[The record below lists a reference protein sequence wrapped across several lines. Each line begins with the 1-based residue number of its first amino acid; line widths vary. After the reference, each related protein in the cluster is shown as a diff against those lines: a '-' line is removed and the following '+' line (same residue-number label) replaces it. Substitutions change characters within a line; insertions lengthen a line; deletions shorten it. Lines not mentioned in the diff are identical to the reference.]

1 MTHPNDL
8 EKIEEQ
14 LYSVQEKMEELHAR
28 TEGLTQRLWEM
39 EMVKSLRIER
49 WEDFC
54 FAREVL
60 ENLTG
65 AIEDNW
71 NYIQRALNIVTQIE
85 SEAKA

>member
-28 TEGLTQRLWEM
+28 TEGLTQRWIDMEFDHSWE
-39 EMVKSLRIER
+39 EFYSTL
-49 WEDFC
+49 
-54 FAREVL
+54 EVL
-60 ENLTG
+60 GSLTG
-65 AIEDNW
+65 NIEDAW
-71 NYIQRALNIVTQIE
+71 NYIQHALNIVTQIE